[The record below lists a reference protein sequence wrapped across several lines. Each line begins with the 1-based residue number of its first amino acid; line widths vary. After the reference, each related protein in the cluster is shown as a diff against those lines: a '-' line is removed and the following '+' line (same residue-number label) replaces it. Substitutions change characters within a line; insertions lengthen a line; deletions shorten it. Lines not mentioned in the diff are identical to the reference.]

1 MDQRIRWVE
10 NEVIALSGSLQ
21 AIQALLAGWKQN
33 DERGLSPLMPAD
45 SIRTMRHSM
54 NGMRDNLN
62 DLGDILDRVEAE
74 DILDRYDE

>member
-10 NEVIALSGSLQ
+10 NEVVALSGSLQ

-33 DERGLSPLMPAD
+33 EARGLSPEIPED
-45 SIRTMRHSM
+45 SIRTMRHSV
-54 NGMRDNLN
+54 NAMRGNLD
-62 DLGDILDRVEAE
+62 DLGEILDRLEAE

>member
-1 MDQRIRWVE
+1 
-10 NEVIALSGSLQ
+10 
-21 AIQALLAGWKQN
+21 
-33 DERGLSPLMPAD
+33 
-45 SIRTMRHSM
+45 MRHSV